1 MNFLVDAHLPRR
13 TAFWLRQA
21 GHDAVHTLDL
31 PEANRTSDTT
41 ILEIASREQRV
52 VVTKDADFVD
62 SFVLCG
68 RPEKL
73 LLISTGNITNADLEA
88 LLRPNLDAIVASLVV
103 GGLVELTRS
112 ALIVHP

>member
-31 PEANRTSDTT
+31 PEANRTSDTM
-41 ILEIASREQRV
+41 ILEIAAREQRV
-52 VVTKDADFVD
+52 VVTKDEDFVD
-62 SFVLCG
+62 SFVL
-68 RPEKL
+68 RRQPEKL

-88 LLRPNLDAIVASLVV
+88 LLRPNLDAIVAALV
-103 GGLVELTRS
+103 GSNLVEVTRS